1 MATIVSIGDAEQMFL
16 NTIVEVEGVPHAV
29 HAWTEEG
36 EKMQALN
43 ILTGASVALPRDADL
58 LLSPTHYQLGY
69 QQIGSQAI
77 FLQRRPVRQYRVG
90 WCDRNVDGMSSVRD
104 IARSKASMESF
115 KRMLNRDYPSMARAF
130 QQAVQKEICLAFDR
144 QFAVDYRGRLI
155 YKGNQV
161 GTFDGERIS
170 LMDNR
175 KYLAHQ
181 LEQLKNV

>member
-1 MATIVSIGDAEQMFL
+1 MATIVSMGDAEQMFL
-16 NTIVEVEGVPHAV
+16 NSVVEVEGVPIAIHGWAGD
-29 HAWTEEG
+29 G
-36 EKMQALN
+36 EKMAGIN
-43 ILTGASVALPRDADL
+43 ILTGATVSLARDADL
-58 LLSPTHYQLGY
+58 LLAPTRHQLGY
-69 QQIGSQAI
+69 QQVGSQAI

-90 WCDRNVDGMSSVRD
+90 WCDRNVDGMNSARD
-104 IARSKASMESF
+104 LARSKPYLESF

-155 YKGNQV
+155 YKGAQV
-161 GTFDGERIS
+161 GTFDGECIS